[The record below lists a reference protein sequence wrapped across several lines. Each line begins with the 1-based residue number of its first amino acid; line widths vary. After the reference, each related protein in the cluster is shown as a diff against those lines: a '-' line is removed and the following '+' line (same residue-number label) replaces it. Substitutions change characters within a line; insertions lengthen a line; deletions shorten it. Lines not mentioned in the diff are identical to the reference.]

1 MNFIEQLNKDIK
13 EAMRAKAHEKLTALR
28 AVKSEIL
35 LFQTSGKGEL
45 TDDKVLDI
53 LQKMVKQRK
62 QSAEIYKEQGR
73 EDLYNKE
80 ISEANFISA
89 YLPKQLSKEEVEAKI
104 KEIIANTGASSI
116 KDMGKVMA
124 VASKELKGKADNKFI
139 ADTVKKLLS

>member
-1 MNFIEQLNKDIK
+1 MNFIDQLNKDIK
-13 EAMRAKAHEKLTALR
+13 DAMRAKAKEKLTALR
-28 AVKSEIL
+28 ALKSEIL

-62 QSAEIYKEQGR
+62 QSAEIYKEQER

-80 ISEANFISA
+80 ITEVNFISA

-104 KEIIANTGASSI
+104 KEIIVNAGASSI
-116 KDMGKVMA
+116 KDMGKVMGI
-124 VASKELKGKADNKFI
+124 ASKELKGKADNKFI